1 MRCGLAA
8 AGAFCLPV
16 SDFPFGAFLVAGTAV
31 AEKAKERRGSQQ
43 PAHAARPWRKREI
56 GRDALS
62 PTSTC
67 IVIEFP
73 RPPRRTPVR
82 MLAPFPRPV
91 HLGERARVAKYETN
105 GELKSHA

>member
-1 MRCGLAA
+1 LAA
-8 AGAFCLPV
+8 AAAFCLPA
-16 SDFPFGAFLVAGTAV
+16 SDFAFGAFFVPGTPV
-31 AEKAKERRGSQQ
+31 AEKAKEERRGSQQ
-43 PAHAARPWRKREI
+43 PPHAAKPWRKREI

-62 PTSTC
+62 PTPTC
-67 IVIEFP
+67 IVIEIP

-91 HLGERARVAKYETN
+91 HLGDPVRVGKYATN

>member
-43 PAHAARPWRKREI
+43 PAHAAKRWRKREI

-62 PTSTC
+62 PTPSC
-67 IVIEFP
+67 IVIEIP
-73 RPPRRTPVR
+73 RPPRRVPMG
-82 MLAPFPRPV
+82 MLAPFLWPV
-91 HLGERARVAKYETN
+91 HLGDRARVGKYATN